1 MDDRNYIY
9 AQAKIEY
16 TKQLI
21 DILKDNFFDKFIDMY
36 KKSKEFTSEKTFQ
49 TFRKKLEEV
58 PEWNQVKIDE
68 EAISLVNCDWFEDLI
83 TAVYLTHTKI
93 LLSVGKQEKQKKID
107 LVIPKTNNFIHRC
120 YISIARELWKNP
132 YLYEQDINATE
143 YQRNIQ
149 SIEKII
155 SDKIE
160 HTVRSSLPVKDIL
173 KGQLESTINPNSEQ
187 EREIQLKKDLY
198 NELKQQEMLK
208 QILQNQKQLDEQ
220 QDYMDEPSEE
230 QIRKQTQNIHVND
243 DLLKQ
248 DKEEHYDNPHIFKDN
263 DSEKS
268 ENYLQMLK
276 KEESENNYYT
286 GKDYSL
292 QSKQEVETINPIETS
307 NTVSNTDI
315 VTESV
320 TRSESNPEPEP
331 ESTVEIVEP
340 KSTVEVLEPKQSVEV
355 LEPKP
360 SVEVVE
366 PEPIKQH
373 VVQESDDI
381 VPELPTNEKKITFVK
396 DNVETDTLDN
406 FFDDLQEMTQKENNY
421 RLYDK

>member
-58 PEWNQVKIDE
+58 PEWNQAKIDE

-149 SIEKII
+149 SIEQII

-263 DSEKS
+263 DSENS
-268 ENYLQMLK
+268 EKYLQMLK
-276 KEESENNYYT
+276 KEESDNNYYT
-286 GKDYSL
+286 GNDYSL
-292 QSKQEVETINPIETS
+292 QSKQEVETVETINPIETS

-320 TRSESNPEPEP
+320 TQSESKPEPEP
-331 ESTVEIVEP
+331 ESTVEVVEP
-340 KSTVEVLEPKQSVEV
+340 KPSVEV
-355 LEPKP
+355 VEPKP

-406 FFDDLQEMTQKENNY
+406 FFDDLQEMTQKGNNY